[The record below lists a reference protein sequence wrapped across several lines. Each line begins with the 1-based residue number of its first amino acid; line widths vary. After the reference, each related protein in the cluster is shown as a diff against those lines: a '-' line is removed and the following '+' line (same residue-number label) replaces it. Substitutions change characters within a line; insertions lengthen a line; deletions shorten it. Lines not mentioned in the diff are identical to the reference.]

1 MKGGFLFGG
10 TMLLQLLDYFGVAV
24 FAVTGGIVASR
35 KNLDFIAFLF
45 FATLTG
51 IGGGTLRDL
60 LLGVPV
66 FWVENETY
74 LVVCLCVSIFVWF
87 FAERIEQL
95 NKPLRWADA
104 AGVSAYSVMGAAKA
118 LSVGDTVLVAVL
130 MGAATATFGGI
141 LRDTIAREPS
151 SIVKPDIYVSAAF
164 AGAGSY
170 VVLTQIGL
178 GSWAA
183 AMFAASLAFI
193 LRGGGIHYGWTLP
206 GYGGRNKRS

>member
-1 MKGGFLFGG
+1 
-10 TMLLQLLDYFGVAV
+10 MLLQMLDYLGVAV
-24 FAVTGGIVASR
+24 FAVTGGIMASR
-35 KNLDFIAFLF
+35 KQLDFIAFLF

-74 LVVCLCVSIFVWF
+74 LLVCLAISVFVWF
-87 FAERIEQL
+87 FADWIESL

-104 AGVSAYSVMGAAKA
+104 VGIAAYSVMGAAKA
-118 LSVGDTVLVAVL
+118 LSVGDTILVAVL
-130 MGAATATFGGI
+130 MGVATATFGGV

-151 SIVKPDIYVSAAF
+151 SIVKSEIYVSAAF

-170 VVLTQIGL
+170 VLLVQLDLPQVACAL
-178 GSWAA
+178 
-183 AMFAASLAFI
+183 LAGVI
-193 LRGGGIHYGWTLP
+193 ALVLRGGAILRGWTLP
-206 GYGGRNKRS
+206 GYRAGKNS

>member
-1 MKGGFLFGG
+1 
-10 TMLLQLLDYFGVAV
+10 MLLQMLDYLGVAV
-24 FAVTGGIVASR
+24 FAVTGGIMASR
-35 KNLDFIAFLF
+35 KQLDFIAFLF

-66 FWVENETY
+66 FWVKNETY
-74 LVVCLCVSIFVWF
+74 LLVCLAVSVFVWF
-87 FAERIEQL
+87 FADWIESL

-104 AGVSAYSVMGAAKA
+104 VGIAAYSVMGAAKA

-130 MGAATATFGGI
+130 MGVATATFGGV

-151 SIVKPDIYVSAAF
+151 SIVKSEIYVSAAF

-170 VVLTQIGL
+170 VLLVQLDLPPVVCALVAGMVAL
-178 GSWAA
+178 V
-183 AMFAASLAFI
+183 
-193 LRGGGIHYGWTLP
+193 LRGGAILRGWTLP
-206 GYGGRNKRS
+206 GYRAGKRR